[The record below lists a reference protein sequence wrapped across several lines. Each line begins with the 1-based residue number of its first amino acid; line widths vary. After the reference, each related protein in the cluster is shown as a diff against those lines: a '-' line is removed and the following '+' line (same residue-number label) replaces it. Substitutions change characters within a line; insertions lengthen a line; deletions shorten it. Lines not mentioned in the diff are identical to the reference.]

1 MNDVA
6 MQLYQQNPGFLSDR
20 KALLEASRKKL
31 DKSGYCYKE
40 NRVPHGSGVMM
51 AMNLQKIRGAS

>member
-1 MNDVA
+1 MNEAA
-6 MQLYQQNPGFLSDR
+6 MQLCQQNPGHLSDR

-31 DKSGYCYKE
+31 DESGYCYKE
-40 NRVPHGSGVMM
+40 NHIPNGYGVTM